1 MENVFRK
8 DVLQDLAWEK
18 ENINKQ
24 IELLEPMK
32 KALHRSKSMNVLSTS
47 AYFLLQL
54 LCWIGVLAL
63 ISWSVFLFNVTPLY
77 ELSFI
82 LHNAEAVQLAKPHEV
97 NQIEWTL
104 RLLVL
109 ALILLLVIIER
120 QLNKL
125 RRKST
130 LSAVAGRTIAD
141 IQTKLEE
148 RMQTLLAFEKK
159 YSYLMQEGINIELDQ
174 FDNPLD
180 PPPPPE
186 GDRLLD

>member
-8 DVLQDLAWEK
+8 DVLQDIAWEK

-32 KALHRSKSMNVLSTS
+32 KTLHRSKSMNVLSTS
-47 AYFLLQL
+47 GYFFLQL
-54 LCWIGVLAL
+54 LCWVGVVAL
-63 ISWSVFLFNVTPLY
+63 ISWLVFLFSVSPLY
-77 ELSFI
+77 ELSYI
-82 LHNAEAVQLAKPHEV
+82 LHNAEASQLAKAHEV
-97 NQIEWTL
+97 SQIEWTI
-104 RLLVL
+104 RLMVL
-109 ALILLLVIIER
+109 ALILLLIIVER

-130 LSAVAGRTIAD
+130 LSAVAGRTIAE
-141 IQTKLEE
+141 IQAKLEE
-148 RMQTLLAFEKK
+148 RMQTLLAFENK
-159 YSYLMQEGINIELDQ
+159 YSYLMQDDIHIELDQ

-180 PPPPPE
+180 PPPPPP

>member
-8 DVLQDLAWEK
+8 DVLQDIAWEK

-32 KALHRSKSMNVLSTS
+32 KTLHRSKSMNVLSTS
-47 AYFLLQL
+47 GYFFLQL
-54 LCWIGVLAL
+54 LCWVGVVAL
-63 ISWSVFLFNVTPLY
+63 ISWLVFLFSVSPLY

-82 LHNAEAVQLAKPHEV
+82 LHNAEASQLAKAHEV
-97 NQIEWTL
+97 SQIEWTI
-104 RLLVL
+104 RLMVL
-109 ALILLLVIIER
+109 ALILLLIIVER

-130 LSAVAGRTIAD
+130 LSAVAGRTIAE
-141 IQTKLEE
+141 IQAKLEE
-148 RMQTLLAFEKK
+148 RMQTLLAFENK
-159 YSYLMQEGINIELDQ
+159 YSYLMQDDIHIELDQ

-180 PPPPPE
+180 PPPPPP